1 MAVPSSK
8 RVRSSS
14 SLAGGSQGFAA
25 ERSCLEVHYQLSLFM
40 VERSWAQRLAN
51 RYLDS
56 ELIGGLARL
65 QLDLDSKKEKIPIV
79 FAGLIDSAV
88 ERDLG
93 IDLDS
98 HLHCQG

>member
-1 MAVPSSK
+1 MPVPTPK
-8 RVRSSS
+8 RVCSSS

-25 ERSCLEVHYQLSLFM
+25 EEPCLELHNQLSLFM
-40 VERSWAQRLAN
+40 VVRSWAQRLAT
-51 RYLDS
+51 RYLDL
-56 ELIGGLARL
+56 ELIGGLAR
-65 QLDLDSKKEKIPIV
+65 QRSDLDSKKEKIPMV

>member
-8 RVRSSS
+8 RVHSSS
-14 SLAGGSQGFAA
+14 SLAGGSQEFAA
-25 ERSCLEVHYQLSLFM
+25 ERSYLEVHQSLFM
-40 VERSWAQRLAN
+40 VEQSWAQRLAT

-56 ELIGGLARL
+56 GLKGGLAPQRS
-65 QLDLDSKKEKIPIV
+65 DLDSKKEKIPMV